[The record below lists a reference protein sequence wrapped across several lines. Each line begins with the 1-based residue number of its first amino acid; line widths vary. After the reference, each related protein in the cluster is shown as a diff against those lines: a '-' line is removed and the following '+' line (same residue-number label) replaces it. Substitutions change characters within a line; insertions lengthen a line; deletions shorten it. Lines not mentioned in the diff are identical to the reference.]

1 MSPPPHHAPGPR
13 IGPAERAVQISSVLQ
28 AAGVLNGLR
37 RRGDRLVG
45 PCPIHGGDNPT
56 AFSVDLRLNRWFCFS
71 GCSAGGDVVD
81 LVRRLH
87 RVGFREAAAIL
98 GALSAS
104 DASPLPAAFPTS
116 QPAEP
121 FRPFQRAIPLNSDS
135 SFLRG
140 KGISPA
146 TAAAHE
152 VGEYLGDGWLKGCIA
167 LRLHDPTGR
176 PLGYLGRALVPTHLG
191 RWKVPPRLPKAR
203 ILYNYHR
210 VAAHR
215 PPPILAVTECP
226 WGVLRL
232 AQLGIPAVALL
243 GVHLSQVQRDLL
255 ATSGRIVLVLDGDP
269 PGVTAAARIRDTLQ
283 ALTDTTVV
291 QLPDGL
297 DPDDLDDA
305 DLRALTC
312 PLFPS

>member
-1 MSPPPHHAPGPR
+1 
-13 IGPAERAVQISSVLQ
+13 L
-28 AAGVLNGLR
+28 AAGVLDRLR

-45 PCPIHGGDNPT
+45 PCPIHQGDNPT
-56 AFSVDLRLNRWFCFS
+56 AFSVDLRLNRWYCFT

-87 RVGFREAAAIL
+87 RVGFRDAAAIL
-98 GALSAS
+98 GRLLSG
-104 DASPLPAAFPTS
+104 ASPLPAGSPTS
-116 QPAEP
+116 RSAEP
-121 FRPFQRAIPLNSDS
+121 FRPFRRAIPLNSDS

-152 VGEYLGDGWLKGCIA
+152 VGEYTGHGWLKGCVA
-167 LRLHDPTGR
+167 LRLHDHTGG
-176 PLGYLGRALVPTHLG
+176 PIGYLGRALVPTHLG

-210 VAAHR
+210 VAAR
-215 PPPILAVTECP
+215 SPPPVLAVTECP

-243 GVHLSQVQRDLL
+243 GVHMSPVQSDLL
-255 ATSGRIVLVLDGDP
+255 ARSGRVVLLLDGDP
-269 PGVTAAARIRDTLQ
+269 PGITAAARIRD
-283 ALTDTTVV
+283 ALRGLTATTVLR
-291 QLPDGL
+291 LPDSL
-297 DPDDLDDA
+297 DPDDLVDA
-305 DLRALTC
+305 DLRVLTC